1 MDFQLLFVELF
12 FMRAIYEDILLWSSL
27 SLCMG
32 SSSWFI
38 PAPAISCGAQTT
50 LGTLKQVVWLGAGQG
65 APEAPRR
72 LEIY

>member
-1 MDFQLLFVELF
+1 
-12 FMRAIYEDILLWSSL
+12 MRAIYEDILLRSSL
-27 SLCMG
+27 SVCVG

-65 APEAPRR
+65 SPRGTR
-72 LEIY
+72 RAGDLLITCLLASN

>member
-1 MDFQLLFVELF
+1 
-12 FMRAIYEDILLWSSL
+12 MRAIYEDILLWL
-27 SLCMG
+27 SMG

-65 APEAPRR
+65 SPRGIKEAGDLLITR
-72 LEIY
+72 LLASN